1 MTRCA
6 SETVRPAAKRIG
18 PLRSLAPFLTPY
30 RARIALALLF
40 LMLAAVFTL
49 LMPAVLRLLV
59 DAGLAASDPDERL
72 LQMREHFVLLM
83 LCGAGMALFAG
94 LRFYLVS
101 WLGERI
107 TADLRTAVYARVLQQ
122 DPGFFETLRTGE
134 VISRLT
140 ADTTLVQTV
149 IGSSLSLG
157 LRNAV
162 LFVGSLLVLLVRHPL
177 LTLVVL
183 VGLVLLVV
191 PAVFMG
197 RRVQRLSR
205 ASQDR
210 VADTSALAAERISA
224 VMVVQAEGQ
233 VARETEQYQRAA
245 ETAFATAA
253 RRSRLR
259 AALMVA
265 VMMAVFGALIGGLYA
280 GTQAV
285 MAGLLTAGELGQSV
299 IYVGLMAMASAVLA
313 EVWADLLRAAGATE
327 RLVELLQTESALPAP
342 VATRPFPD
350 APGGLEIE
358 LKRLSFRYPSRPEVL
373 ALDSLTLHIEAGS
386 TVAIVG
392 PSGAGKTTLFQ
403 LLLRLRAAES
413 GQLLIQGVP
422 IEALD
427 PVALRQHI
435 ALVPQDPVIFSGSA
449 LDNIRYGR
457 PEATQAMV
465 QAAAQAA
472 QAHEFLSRLPQGYD
486 TELGERGVRL
496 SGGQRQRIAIARAI
510 LKDAPLLLLDEA
522 TSALDAQNELA
533 VQQALNTAMRGR
545 TTLVIAHRLATVQR
559 ADRIIVLD
567 HGRLVEAGTHAELL
581 AAGGLYARLAAL
593 QFRD

>member
-1 MTRCA
+1 MTRSA
-6 SETVRPAAKRIG
+6 SETARPAAKRIG
-18 PLRSLAPFLTPY
+18 PLRSLAPFLVPY
-30 RARIALALLF
+30 RGRIALALLF

-49 LMPAVLRLLV
+49 LMPAVLRMLV
-59 DAGLAASDPDERL
+59 DAGLAATDPGERL
-72 LQMREHFVLLM
+72 LEMREHFVLLM

-162 LFVGSLLVLLVRHPL
+162 LFAGSLLVLLVRHPL

-191 PAVFMG
+191 PAVLMG

-233 VARETEQYQRAA
+233 VARETEQYQQAA
-245 ETAFATAA
+245 ETAFSTAA

-265 VMMAVFGALIGGLYA
+265 VMVAVFGALIGGLYA

-285 MAGLLTAGELGQSV
+285 MAGHLSAGELGQSV
-299 IYVGLMAMASAVLA
+299 IYVGMMAMASAVLA

-342 VATRPFPD
+342 VAAKPLPD
-350 APGGLEIE
+350 APGGLAIE
-358 LKRLSFRYPSRPEVL
+358 LRQLSFRYPSRPEVL
-373 ALDSLTLHIEAGS
+373 ALDSLSLRIEPGS
-386 TVAIVG
+386 TVAVVG

-403 LLLRLRAAES
+403 LLLRLRAADS

-422 IEALD
+422 IESLD
-427 PVALRQHI
+427 PVVLRQHM

-465 QAAAQAA
+465 QAAAEAA

-559 ADRIIVLD
+559 ADRILVLD
-567 HGRLVEAGTHAELL
+567 HGRLVEAGTHAELV